1 MLKGS
6 RENASTKTSTSG
18 KTAPRV
24 AAKTAM
30 RAVDS
35 FDRLDE
41 GRFAKNALP
50 MSAPAMPCVTGS
62 MYQQRLTVMVTGEK
76 VAEHARSRLARCGG
90 AHVRHRLKKV

>member
-1 MLKGS
+1 MPNGS
-6 RENASTKTSTSG
+6 RENASAKTSTSG

-50 MSAPAMPCVTGS
+50 ISAPAMPCVTGS
-62 MYQQRLTVMVTGEK
+62 MRDRDYQFMVTGEK
-76 VAEHARSRLARCGG
+76 VAEHGRLRPARYGG
-90 AHVRHRLKKV
+90 AHVRYRLRKG